1 MFFQRS
7 VAPVDH
13 DDAVLQMPFFHR
25 VLGDPLDREFPD
37 SETAFLALG
46 CFWGAEKLYWQLDG
60 VLSTAAGYMGGT
72 TRNPRYEETCTGLTG
87 HAETVRIVFDPS
99 VITYADLL
107 KLFFENHDPTQG
119 DRQGNDVGSQ
129 YRSAI
134 FTTTDE
140 QAAVAARVRDEF
152 QAKLSSAGYGK
163 ITTTVEPAPQWWYAE
178 PVHQQYLDAN
188 PGGYCPIHATGVT
201 CG

>member
-188 PGGYCPIHATGVT
+188 PRGYCPSHGTGV
-201 CG
+201 CL

>member
-1 MFFQRS
+1 M
-7 VAPVDH
+7 
-13 DDAVLQMPFFHR
+13 
-25 VLGDPLDREFPD
+25 
-37 SETAFLALG
+37 T
-46 CFWGAEKLYWQLDG
+46 
-60 VLSTAAGYMGGT
+60 
-72 TRNPRYEETCTGLTG
+72 
-87 HAETVRIVFDPS
+87 FDPRVVS
-99 VITYADLL
+99 FADLVRV
-107 KLFFENHDPTQG
+107 FFENHDPTQG

-188 PGGYCPIHATGVT
+188 PGGYCPVHATGIT

>member
-72 TRNPRYEETCTGLTG
+72 TRSPRYEETCTGLTG

-188 PGGYCPIHATGVT
+188 PGGYCPVHATGIT